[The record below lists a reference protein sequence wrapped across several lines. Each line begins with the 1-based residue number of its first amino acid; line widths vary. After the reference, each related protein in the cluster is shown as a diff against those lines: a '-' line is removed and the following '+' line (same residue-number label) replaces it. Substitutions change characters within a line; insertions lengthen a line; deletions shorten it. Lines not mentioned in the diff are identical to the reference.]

1 MAGRSKI
8 YKDLGIEPVINA
20 HGHPTAI
27 GGNNPSKVV
36 KEAMEDASLDYVKMS
51 ELVKISGERIS
62 EMLNVPFAMVTPGC
76 SAALSLG
83 AAACITRNNEGV
95 IEQLPDVT
103 GLPNEFIIQ
112 KQLRV
117 SYDKAVTV
125 PGGVLIEVGNEEG
138 TSEKDIEEA
147 INENTAG
154 IHYLAGGL
162 YDDPNE
168 REQRTDIVAFNKLTK
183 LSQRNNIPLLIDA
196 AGQVY
201 PTNRLSHYAQ
211 NGADLVGYGGK
222 YFEGINTSGLLVG
235 ANEHLMRLAY
245 RLSFVGFEFE
255 HTRVFGRSIKMD
267 RQTVIGTYV
276 ALQEWLKMDH
286 ESRLAEYENRI
297 NTIRDEIANLPGVTV
312 ADFPDKGMVEGL
324 RLTLD
329 KSVARLSAEQLEN
342 SLKNGQPIIHLRTDS
357 VSDSLIIRI
366 QTVDSGDEQLIL
378 KRLQEEL
385 G

>member
-1 MAGRSKI
+1 M
-8 YKDLGIEPVINA
+8 
-20 HGHPTAI
+20 
-27 GGNNPSKVV
+27 
-36 KEAMEDASLDYVKMS
+36 
-51 ELVKISGERIS
+51 
-62 EMLNVPFAMVTPGC
+62 
-76 SAALSLG
+76 
-83 AAACITRNNEGV
+83 
-95 IEQLPDVT
+95 
-103 GLPNEFIIQ
+103 
-112 KQLRV
+112 
-117 SYDKAVTV
+117 
-125 PGGVLIEVGNEEG
+125 
-138 TSEKDIEEA
+138 
-147 INENTAG
+147 
-154 IHYLAGGL
+154 
-162 YDDPNE
+162 
-168 REQRTDIVAFNKLTK
+168 AFNKLTK
-183 LSQRNNIPLLIDA
+183 LSQRNYIPLLIDA

-222 YFEGINTSGLLVG
+222 YFEGLNTSGLLVG

>member
-1 MAGRSKI
+1 MTGRSKI
-8 YKDLGIEPVINA
+8 YKDLGIKPVINA

-27 GGNNPSKVV
+27 GGNNPSKIV
-36 KEAMEDASLDYVKMS
+36 KEAMEDSSLDYVKMS
-51 ELVKISGERIS
+51 ELVEISGQRIAD
-62 EMLNVPFAMVTPGC
+62 MLNVPFAMVTPGC

-83 AAACITRNNEGV
+83 AAACMTRNNEDK
-95 IEQLPDVT
+95 IEQLPDT
-103 GLPNEFIIQ
+103 TDLPNEFIIQ

-125 PGGVLIEVGNEEG
+125 PGGVLIEVGDDTG
-138 TSEKDIEEA
+138 TSEKDIEAA
-147 INENTAG
+147 ISETTAG

-162 YDDPNE
+162 YDDPDE
-168 REQRTDIVAFNKLTK
+168 REQRTDIVAFNKLIK
-183 LSQRNNIPLLIDA
+183 LAQRNDIPLLIDA

-222 YFEGINTSGLLVG
+222 YFEGLNTSGLLVG

-245 RLSFVGFEFE
+245 RLSFVGFEYE

-267 RQTVIGTYV
+267 RQTVIGTFV

-286 ESRLAEYENRI
+286 ESRLAKYENRL
-297 NTIRDEIANLPGVTV
+297 NKIRNKIANLPGLTV

-324 RLTLD
+324 RLIID
-329 KSVARLSAEQLEN
+329 KNVAKLSAHLLEEA
-342 SLKNGQPIIHLRTDS
+342 LKNGDPIIHLRTDG
-357 VSDSLIIRI
+357 VPDSLIIRI
-366 QTVDSGDEQLIL
+366 QTVDDGDEHLIL
-378 KRLQEEL
+378 NRLQEEL

>member
-8 YKDLGIEPVINA
+8 YKDLGIKPIINA
-20 HGHPTAI
+20 HGHPTDI

-51 ELVKISGERIS
+51 ELVKISGERVS
-62 EMLNVPFAMVTPGC
+62 GMLNVPFAMVTPGC

-83 AAACITRNNEGV
+83 AAACITRNNEDD

-168 REQRTDIVAFNKLTK
+168 REQRLDIVAFNKLIK

-222 YFEGINTSGLLVG
+222 YFEGLNTSGLLVG

-329 KSVARLSAEQLEN
+329 KGVARLSAEQLDN

>member
-1 MAGRSKI
+1 MAGQSKI
-8 YKDLGIEPVINA
+8 YKTLGIKPVINA

-27 GGNNPSKVV
+27 GGNNPSRIV

-51 ELVKISGERIS
+51 ELVEVSGERIA

-83 AAACITRNNEGV
+83 AAACITRNNEDD

-125 PGGVLIEVGNEEG
+125 PGGKLIEVGNEQN
-138 TSEKDIEEA
+138 TTEKDIEEA
-147 INENTAG
+147 INEKTAG

-162 YDDPNE
+162 YDDPSE
-168 REQRTDIVAFNKLTK
+168 REQRTDIVAFNKLVK
-183 LSQRNNIPLLIDA
+183 LAHRNKLPLLIDA

-201 PTNRLSHYAQ
+201 PTDRLSHYAQ

-222 YFEGINTSGLLVG
+222 YFEGLNTSGLLLG
-235 ANEHLMRLAY
+235 ANKHLMRLAY
-245 RLSFVGFEFE
+245 RLSIVGFEYE

-267 RQTVIGTYV
+267 RQTVVGTFV

-286 ESRLAEYENRI
+286 ESRLANYEARLNK
-297 NTIRDEIANLPGVTV
+297 IRDEIAKLPGITV

-324 RLTLD
+324 RLIID
-329 KSVARLSAEQLEN
+329 KKSCNLSADELQDLLEN
-342 SLKNGQPIIHLRTDS
+342 GEPIIHLRTDNVPDS
-357 VSDSLIIRI
+357 VIIRI
-366 QTVDSGDEQLIL
+366 QTVDDGDEQLIL

>member
-8 YKDLGIEPVINA
+8 YKDLGIKPVINA

-27 GGNNPSKVV
+27 GGNNPSEVV
-36 KEAMEDASLDYVKMS
+36 KAAMEDASLDYVKMS
-51 ELVKISGERIS
+51 ELVKVSGERIA

-83 AAACITRNNEGV
+83 AAACITRNNEEA

-125 PGGVLIEVGNEEG
+125 PGGVLIEVGNEDR
-138 TSEKDIEEA
+138 TTEKDIEES

-162 YDDPNE
+162 YDDPDE

-183 LSQRNNIPLLIDA
+183 LAQRNNIPLLVDA

-201 PTNRLSHYAQ
+201 PTNRLSLYAQ

-222 YFEGINTSGLLVG
+222 YFEGLNTSGLLVG
-235 ANEHLMRLAY
+235 ANEHLIRLAY
-245 RLSFVGFEFE
+245 RLSFVGFEYE

-267 RQTVIGTYV
+267 RQTVIGTFV

-286 ESRLAEYENRI
+286 ESRLAQYENRL
-297 NTIRDEIANLPGVTV
+297 NKIRYEIANLPGVTV

-324 RLTLD
+324 RIMID
-329 KSVARLSAEQLEN
+329 KNASRLSADELQE
-342 SLKNGQPIIHLRTDS
+342 SLKNGDPIIHLRTDT
-357 VSDSLIIRI
+357 VANSLIIRI
-366 QTVDSGDEQLIL
+366 QTVDDGDEHLIL

>member
-1 MAGRSKI
+1 
-8 YKDLGIEPVINA
+8 
-20 HGHPTAI
+20 
-27 GGNNPSKVV
+27 
-36 KEAMEDASLDYVKMS
+36 MEDASLDYVKMS
-51 ELVKISGERIS
+51 ELVKISGERIA

-76 SAALSLG
+76 AAALSLG
-83 AAACITRNNEGV
+83 AAACITRNNEND
-95 IEQLPDVT
+95 IEKLPDVT
-103 GLPNEFIIQ
+103 GLPNEFI

-125 PGGVLIEVGNEEG
+125 PGGILIEVGNEKS
-138 TSEKDIEEA
+138 TTEKDIEEA

-162 YDDPNE
+162 YDDPHE

-183 LSQRNNIPLLIDA
+183 LAQRNDIPLLIDA

-201 PTNRLSHYAQ
+201 PTDRLSHYAQ

-222 YFEGINTSGLLVG
+222 YFEGLNTSGLLVG
-235 ANEHLMRLAY
+235 ANKHLMHLAY
-245 RLSFVGFEFE
+245 RLSFVGFEYE

-267 RQTVIGTYV
+267 RQTVIGTFV

-286 ESRLAEYENRI
+286 ESRLAKYENRL
-297 NTIRDEIANLPGVTV
+297 NKIRNEIANLPGLTV

-324 RLTLD
+324 RLIID
-329 KSVARLSAEQLEN
+329 KNVAKLSAHELEEA
-342 SLKNGQPIIHLRTDS
+342 LKNGDPIIHLRTDTVPDS
-357 VSDSLIIRI
+357 VIIRI
-366 QTVDSGDEQLIL
+366 QTVDDGDEHLIL
-378 KRLQEEL
+378 NRLQEEL

>member
-8 YKDLGIEPVINA
+8 YKDLGIKPVINA

-36 KEAMEDASLDYVKMS
+36 KAAMEDASLDYVKMS
-51 ELVKISGERIS
+51 ELVKVSGERIA

-83 AAACITRNNEGV
+83 AAACITRNNEEA

-125 PGGVLIEVGNEEG
+125 PGGVLIEVGNEDR
-138 TSEKDIEEA
+138 TTEKDIEES

-162 YDDPNE
+162 YDDPDE

-183 LSQRNNIPLLIDA
+183 LAQRNNIPLLVDA

-201 PTNRLSHYAQ
+201 PTNRLSLYAQ

-222 YFEGINTSGLLVG
+222 YFEGLNTSGLLVG
-235 ANEHLMRLAY
+235 ANEHLIRLAY
-245 RLSFVGFEFE
+245 RLSFVGFEYE

-267 RQTVIGTYV
+267 RQTVIGTFV

-286 ESRLAEYENRI
+286 ESRLAQYENRL
-297 NTIRDEIANLPGVTV
+297 NKIRYEIANLPGVTV

-324 RLTLD
+324 RIMID
-329 KSVARLSAEQLEN
+329 KNASRLSADELQE
-342 SLKNGQPIIHLRTDS
+342 SLKNGDPIIHLRTDT
-357 VSDSLIIRI
+357 VANSLIIRI
-366 QTVDSGDEQLIL
+366 QTVDDGDEHLIL